1 MRGVVISLVVA
12 CCCAVCFLLSP
23 RRPIAPKLVAL
34 ALPVLPLF
42 SFVLCGCSTPP
53 KLTAEDRKQDI
64 EYLAR
69 WAHDYSPFVAL
80 NEKHKGVPSLEAL
93 KPRYVEF
100 AEQAESNEEFYLVAS
115 AYFNVIGAS
124 GHAYL
129 FPEDLLKWCAV
140 GKFLGISDFGI
151 STRQMWAGTYWSR
164 LSQGISTRAHPPLHI
179 IAKEGSYFTDDDW
192 QHNGITVPSGSR
204 IISVNGMTCSS
215 YLDFIKTHTHL
226 RYDAF
231 PKDWADKYLL
241 IIDEGN
247 AFRGWRVEFL
257 LPDGTTAEAFVPK
270 VEGLP
275 LEKGTVFTVDAKDN
289 CTYVELTATV
299 GYVRIKSMWRG
310 PLSYVFKGYMRRER
324 KTIREFLERGRG
336 RYKKLII
343 DTRNNGGGLT
353 EYVYKNLLCP
363 FLARPL
369 TFKQVAGLR
378 KKYLQDT
385 RQSAL
390 QDLKKQ
396 YARYVIETREVK
408 PPNGFA
414 ENDWAFYEI
423 TRQIRSSERY
433 SFQGKIYVLINGGC
447 WSAADDYADL
457 VKRTGLGT
465 LVGQNTSGGGGG
477 YLLPPAIRLPR
488 SGMIFRVEAELLLTP
503 NGGFNELFG
512 TQPDVRLPSADP
524 PKSITR
530 EDLLKDEW
538 IKHIITDL

>member
-1 MRGVVISLVVA
+1 
-12 CCCAVCFLLSP
+12 
-23 RRPIAPKLVAL
+23 
-34 ALPVLPLF
+34 
-42 SFVLCGCSTPP
+42 
-53 KLTAEDRKQDI
+53 
-64 EYLAR
+64 
-69 WAHDYSPFVAL
+69 
-80 NEKHKGVPSLEAL
+80 
-93 KPRYVEF
+93 
-100 AEQAESNEEFYLVAS
+100 
-115 AYFNVIGAS
+115 
-124 GHAYL
+124 
-129 FPEDLLKWCAV
+129 
-140 GKFLGISDFGI
+140 
-151 STRQMWAGTYWSR
+151 
-164 LSQGISTRAHPPLHI
+164 
-179 IAKEGSYFTDDDW
+179 
-192 QHNGITVPSGSR
+192 
-204 IISVNGMTCSS
+204 
-215 YLDFIKTHTHL
+215 
-226 RYDAF
+226 
-231 PKDWADKYLL
+231 
-241 IIDEGN
+241 
-247 AFRGWRVEFL
+247 
-257 LPDGTTAEAFVPK
+257 
-270 VEGLP
+270 
-275 LEKGTVFTVDAKDN
+275 
-289 CTYVELTATV
+289 VELTDTV

-353 EYVYKNLLCP
+353 EYVYENLLCP

-512 TQPDVRLPSADP
+512 TEPDVRLPSADP

-538 IKHIITDL
+538 IKHIITEL